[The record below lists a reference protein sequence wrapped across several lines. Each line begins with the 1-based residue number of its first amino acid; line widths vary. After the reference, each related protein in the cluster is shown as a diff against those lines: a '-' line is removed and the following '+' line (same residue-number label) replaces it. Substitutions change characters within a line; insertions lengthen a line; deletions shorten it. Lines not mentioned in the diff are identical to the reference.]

1 MSLLQIYSHQILLTG
16 FKWGAQWALPSLTR
30 TNRGVGE
37 VGQFYRLTLHLSS
50 PPPLPLSW
58 LGPYRGSIWIG
69 KGPPEEGAQGTAAGG
84 WWRLEPRPARR
95 QMGRNTQRRKEESK
109 RRGGAAAAGPGRV
122 PGAGGEAQWIAW
134 SQPRGKKKR
143 GGRQA
148 GGGERGP
155 GAQLPEDRI

>member
-84 WWRLEPRPARR
+84 MVETGATPSPETDGEKHTEKERR
-95 QMGRNTQRRKEESK
+95 EQAKRR
-109 RRGGAAAAGPGRV
+109 RRGGWAGQGP
-122 PGAGGEAQWIAW
+122 
-134 SQPRGKKKR
+134 R
-143 GGRQA
+143 GGR
-148 GGGERGP
+148 RGP
-155 GAQLPEDRI
+155 VDSLVSAPW